1 MKYFCKKSEHFWNEA
16 QSRRHSFN
24 SLYTDIC
31 MAHVLKCIQR
41 HDNMPR
47 NHKGNAGSSAGGA
60 AFGGRGAWPPAS
72 QTGSPG
78 RRPGLG
84 GREASR
90 RPPRGRPGGAG
101 RPGRGGRPPPKP
113 AAQVPGGAVGG
124 GPSGQKRKRAALRAI
139 FYVRGWSQGSGRE
152 KAQEARPAIKK
163 NGPHGR
169 RERSRRGS
177 RARMGGGARRRGRKS
192 RETR

>member
-1 MKYFCKKSEHFWNEA
+1 MKHFCKKSEHFWNEA

-60 AFGGRGAWPPAS
+60 AFGWRGRGPRR

-90 RPPRGRPGGAG
+90 RPPAGGQPEQA
-101 RPGRGGRPPPKP
+101 GRGGAEGRLQNQRRKSQEGPWGVARLGRKGKERLCGPFFTLGDE
-113 AAQVPGGAVGG
+113 ARGAEG
-124 GPSGQKRKRAALRAI
+124 RKRRK
-139 FYVRGWSQGSGRE
+139 R
-152 KAQEARPAIKK
+152 
-163 NGPHGR
+163 GR
-169 RERSRRGS
+169 R
-177 RARMGGGARRRGRKS
+177 
-192 RETR
+192 